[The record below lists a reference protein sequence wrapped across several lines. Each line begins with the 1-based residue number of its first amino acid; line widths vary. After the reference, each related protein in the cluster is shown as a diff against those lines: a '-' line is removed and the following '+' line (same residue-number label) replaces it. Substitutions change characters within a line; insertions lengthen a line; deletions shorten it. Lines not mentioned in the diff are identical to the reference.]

1 MTTITALNVRLGMDV
16 SNFNEGANLAKN
28 ELNRVATIVRQSVP
42 PADKYRAEL
51 DLLNRA
57 FSETGKQSKQYADAV
72 DFLNRKHQ
80 QGKYSAEE
88 VAKAQKQLADAQAAA
103 AAAAKRQKE
112 ELARL
117 AEAERQRQV
126 VLEKGKQV
134 TLSVEKAQET
144 HNRKIREYQQLLRQG
159 AISQETFT
167 RAVAAS
173 NKALKNTQTSSN
185 GALVGVKQLA
195 AAYVGFQTVTKSL
208 NLAMQIEDANVA
220 FETLT
225 GSVQDG
231 KVLFEQIREFAA
243 ASPITFTN
251 AAQATKTMLSFGIAA
266 QDTQRNLQMLSDITG
281 GNNERF
287 KSLTLAFSQMSSAG
301 RLMGQD
307 LLQMINVGFNPL
319 QQISKMTGESM
330 VDLKKRMEDGGI
342 SSEEVRR
349 AFEAATAAGGM
360 FHGMT
365 ERLAGTLSG
374 QLNIALSQTEQ
385 KLAEAGKAMAPV
397 IIQVLNI
404 FQQLSPILDVIVRTI
419 DAIAQGLGFAIA
431 AATDL
436 INSISTFSVDTT
448 EMNKFLDELEAR
460 ERREQQA
467 KRDANNKEFDQKKQQ
482 AEALAAQERK
492 AQQEALKARQ
502 AEMEAHKKAMEERHK
517 ERQKQMEQQRKEQL
531 KAIEDAKKEEERK
544 AKAVRQQFEK
554 DMGDARKAA
563 MDFFAEKQ
571 RQQEQ
576 RRADISRGPG
586 AGMEAGSAEA
596 AKFAADLVN
605 QRIGGAVAPDLGTP
619 GEMAIVE
626 KAAELFREQKA
637 TNAKAD
643 KQIVLLENLLTESK
657 ANAYRRFR

>member
-42 PADKYRAEL
+42 PAEKYRSEL

-57 FSETGKQSKQYADAV
+57 FSETGKKSSQYANAV
-72 DFLNRKHQ
+72 ELLNKKHQ
-80 QGKYSAEE
+80 QGKY
-88 VAKAQKQLADAQAAA
+88 AA
-103 AAAAKRQKE
+103 
-112 ELARL
+112 
-117 AEAERQRQV
+117 
-126 VLEKGKQV
+126 
-134 TLSVEKAQET
+134 
-144 HNRKIREYQQLLRQG
+144 
-159 AISQETFT
+159 ETFQ
-167 RAVAAS
+167 RAVASS
-173 NKALKNTQTSSN
+173 NKAMKEGAASSN
-185 GALVGVKQLA
+185 TAASSVKRLA

-266 QDTQRNLQMLSDITG
+266 QETQRNLQMLSDITG

-385 KLAEAGKAMAPV
+385 KLAAAGQAMAPV

-404 FQQLSPILDVIVRTI
+404 F
-419 DAIAQGLGFAIA
+419 
-431 AATDL
+431 
-436 INSISTFSVDTT
+436 
-448 EMNKFLDELEAR
+448 
-460 ERREQQA
+460 
-467 KRDANNKEFDQKKQQ
+467 
-482 AEALAAQERK
+482 
-492 AQQEALKARQ
+492 
-502 AEMEAHKKAMEERHK
+502 
-517 ERQKQMEQQRKEQL
+517 
-531 KAIEDAKKEEERK
+531 
-544 AKAVRQQFEK
+544 
-554 DMGDARKAA
+554 
-563 MDFFAEKQ
+563 
-571 RQQEQ
+571 
-576 RRADISRGPG
+576 
-586 AGMEAGSAEA
+586 
-596 AKFAADLVN
+596 
-605 QRIGGAVAPDLGTP
+605 
-619 GEMAIVE
+619 
-626 KAAELFREQKA
+626 
-637 TNAKAD
+637 
-643 KQIVLLENLLTESK
+643 
-657 ANAYRRFR
+657 